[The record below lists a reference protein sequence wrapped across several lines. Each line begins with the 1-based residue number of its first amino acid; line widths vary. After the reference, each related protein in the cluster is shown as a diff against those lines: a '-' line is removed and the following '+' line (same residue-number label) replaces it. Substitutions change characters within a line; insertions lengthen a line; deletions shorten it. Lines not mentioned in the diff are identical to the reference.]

1 MSQTTGSV
9 DPTVVEIGNG
19 VRVDSRGE
27 WERRFK
33 ETVLE
38 FCNQVCFPVEA
49 LDLPGSEGE

>member
-1 MSQTTGSV
+1 MSQTTCSV